1 MWLKL
6 LKCKLYTFYFQVIFQ
21 DLFDFSELV
30 ESQYLAVNDSINA
43 NMKVK
48 LDTFK
53 TEKEALEKRVTEEKA
68 AQDQLKVSMEE
79 LKVELI
85 RKNEEFEAKRK
96 SFSADQE
103 KRQILEQQ
111 LENERQEFEKKHRE
125 LESEMNAK
133 IKQSEANLQ
142 QLLQEKEDSLN
153 TLQQEKTKMEE
164 KLEAERSKIE
174 DQINKLQNLHK
185 ENVQGHQEMLTKM
198 KSEFDAR
205 LKENQDQFAAAVIVE
220 NQEREEERQKL
231 NDELQKRQEE
241 IAELHAKLQNVEEDK
256 EQKLKRDNQLKVLK
270 MCNDELKC
278 TICDELFLVPVT
290 LNCGHVFCEFCI
302 NQWKDKVKKQK
313 DFTCPNCRVQIT
325 SQSRS
330 LQLENLI
337 SALYRDIDESIAKDR
352 EELIKERKAESETAI
367 KDKNKKGKVKRPVNT
382 GNIRD
387 WAARTSGPSATS
399 TATSESSL
407 QIIPINP
414 ASTSGPQASVP
425 IQNVA
430 SEVTVQTSAPP
441 AGTRVARAVRVV
453 PNPQDPT

>member
-1 MWLKL
+1 MNG
-6 LKCKLYTFYFQVIFQ
+6 
-21 DLFDFSELV
+21 D
-30 ESQYLAVNDSINA
+30 
-43 NMKVK
+43 
-48 LDTFK
+48 
-53 TEKEALEKRVTEEKA
+53 
-68 AQDQLKVSMEE
+68 
-79 LKVELI
+79 
-85 RKNEEFEAKRK
+85 
-96 SFSADQE
+96 
-103 KRQILEQQ
+103 IL
-111 LENERQEFEKKHRE
+111 EFEKKHRE

-133 IKQSEANLQ
+133 IKQSETNLQ
-142 QLLQEKEDSLN
+142 QLLQEKEDSVK

-164 KLEAERSKIE
+164 KLEAERSKFE

-185 ENVQGHQEMLTKM
+185 ENEQGHQEMLTKM

-367 KDKNKKGKVKRPVNT
+367 KDKNKKGTAKRPVNT

-387 WAARTSGPSATS
+387 WAARTSTPSATS